1 MQFDIFKK
9 KRLSSLL
16 MLAILAAFTYGAMII
31 TQYDVIKGFSSI
43 PKSIHWGL
51 SSFYPTAAS
60 LDNLPS
66 ILIQLGRTVLTSVAA
81 TTVAAVFALFFSLF
95 GSKVTKVNNFLS
107 VLSRGT
113 ATVFRNIDVA
123 AWALI
128 LLFSFG
134 QSALTGYFALF
145 FVSFGFLTRAFIE
158 TLDEVGG
165 HSIEALRA
173 TGASYPSIIIQ
184 AILPSSTPQMM
195 SWILFM
201 VEMNIRSA
209 TLVGILTG
217 TGIGFVFDLYYKSLD
232 YNTASLVVITIV
244 IVILILEY
252 LSNYVRRVVL

>member
-1 MQFDIFKK
+1 MQVNAMEK
-9 KRLSSLL
+9 KRIQSVVMLIVLL
-16 MLAILAAFTYGAMII
+16 AFTYGAMVI
-31 TQYDVIKGFSSI
+31 TQYNVVEGFVSI
-43 PKSIHWGL
+43 PKAFVWGIT
-51 SSFYPTAAS
+51 SFYPTAS
-60 LDNLPS
+60 SFENLPG
-66 ILIQLGRTVLTSVAA
+66 ILMQLGRTVLTSVAA
-81 TTVAAVFALFFSLF
+81 TTIAAVFALFFSLF
-95 GSKVTKVNNFLS
+95 GSKVTKVNNVLS
-107 VLSRGT
+107 VVSRGT

-158 TLDEVGG
+158 TLDEVGAS
-165 HSIEALRA
+165 SIEALRA
-173 TGASYPSIIIQ
+173 TGASYPAIIIQ

-217 TGIGFVFDLYYKSLD
+217 TGIGFEFDLYYKSLD
-232 YNTASLVVITIV
+232 YNTASLVVISIV
-244 IVILILEY
+244 VVILALEY
-252 LSNYVRRVVL
+252 ASNYVRRVVL